1 MFLQIINLSKL
12 TKSNLKRECVVSQ
25 SYIIISFYS
34 SIELINVNFHENPT
48 EVTVKKKE
56 ITCLLRNACK
66 RAVMIK

>member
-1 MFLQIINLSKL
+1 M
-12 TKSNLKRECVVSQ
+12 SQ
-25 SYIIISFYS
+25 SYIIISVYS

-56 ITCLLRNACK
+56 ITCLLRNAGK